1 MLFSVFR
8 CGGKENLFF
17 EVDSNY
23 PGSQFFN
30 TGQDLVGTQ
39 RHLSFIVVS
48 LSFPPSLGFS
58 FCVYNVTENRRE
70 GGKEGKRNDNLF
82 HDTVKKKVASFWNK
96 NHLEFL
102 CVCVCVHVI

>member
-1 MLFSVFR
+1 MCCFQYFAVAEKRIYSLKLRAIILVA
-8 CGGKENLFF
+8 N
-17 EVDSNY
+17 
-23 PGSQFFN
+23 FN

-39 RHLSFIVVS
+39 RHLSFMVVS

-102 CVCVCVHVI
+102 CVCV